1 MKRPREQTPATR
13 NDVTASCS
21 WRNAV
26 TVATAAAAASNLV
39 RRNGSSSRTL
49 TCRRVRY
56 TRPFVIRMR
65 LSTAMHPRALRC
77 CGISNAGAIT
87 IARSTGVTSIQD
99 RSLGD
104 RNFRRGDRSAAV
116 DISCAVRVSSAA
128 APAGTILIVGGSP
141 VSAYADGTFI
151 TLSPSVILDSK
162 RRPGTTSPLRLIALT
177 QEIAGAGQLRSQ
189 LSLTICETLAA
200 KLAHARRCAADI
212 RFLWAECSASTRM
225 LYTRAPIRWGQH
237 AEQDGR
243 SPTRK

>member
-1 MKRPREQTPATR
+1 
-13 NDVTASCS
+13 
-21 WRNAV
+21 
-26 TVATAAAAASNLV
+26 VATAAAAASNLV

-162 RRPGTTSPLRLIALT
+162 RRPGTISPLRLIALT

-189 LSLTICETLAA
+189 LLLPFA
-200 KLAHARRCAADI
+200 KLWLPNSRTRGDARRIFVFYGRSAPP
-212 RFLWAECSASTRM
+212 RQECSTRGRRYGGGSTPNRMEDPLPASRVIPT
-225 LYTRAPIRWGQH
+225 
-237 AEQDGR
+237 
-243 SPTRK
+243 SPVTLVSPVP